1 MSISSQL
8 HPATKAVLLAFA
20 LVLLGLLFQELI
32 SLMIAILITVLI
44 AIPISTM
51 ADKLEEYKIPRPV
64 GAALALFVGLAV
76 VAAVLALVI
85 PSFAEQAETF
95 VEEVPSTVDLLEEQI
110 GGLVGANPGDVGDQI
125 QGYLE
130 QFTEEPA
137 RLIGPLAS
145 FGLSLL
151 GIVGALILILLTA
164 LYIAI
169 SPRPLV
175 NGFLSLFPP
184 NRRQWATGVM
194 DRLRD
199 AWIGWMQGVLVDM
212 VISGV
217 LLYLGLSLLGLDFAV
232 VFAVFSALLVV
243 IPYFGAIL
251 GGLPPVLYALTDSPE
266 LALLVLLVYTLVQQV
281 ESNLTIPLVM
291 AQRVK
296 LHPAVVAIGVIIVG
310 QLFGFLG
317 LFVAVPILALIVI
330 LVDEIWVKPMEAER
344 GLQTVGDGPPEDLG
358 PGALLVPS
366 SASTEVPEDRPE
378 PSRDG

>member
-1 MSISSQL
+1 MPISNQL

-20 LVLLGLLFQELI
+20 LILFGLLFQELI
-32 SLMIAILITVLI
+32 SLMIAILITILI
-44 AIPISTM
+44 AIPISAV
-51 ADKLEEYKIPRPV
+51 ADRLEGYRIPRPV
-64 GAALALFVGLAV
+64 GALLALIVGLAV

-85 PSFAEQAETF
+85 PSFADQAETF
-95 VEEVPSTVDLLEEQI
+95 VEQVPSTVDLLEEQI
-110 GGLVGANPGDVGDQI
+110 GGLVGADPSDVGDQL

-130 QFTEEPA
+130 QFTEEPE

-175 NGFLSLFPP
+175 DGFLSLFPP
-184 NRRQWATGVM
+184 SRRPWATGVM
-194 DRLRD
+194 DRLRG
-199 AWIGWMQGVLVDM
+199 AWIGWMQGVLADM

-217 LLYLGLSLLGLDFAV
+217 LLYLGLTLLGLDFAV

-251 GGLPPVLYALTDSPE
+251 GGVPPVLYALTDSPE
-266 LALLVLLVYTLVQQV
+266 LALLVLLVYTLVQQI

-296 LHPAVVAIGVIIVG
+296 LHPAVVAIGVVIVG

-317 LFVAVPILALIVI
+317 LFVAVPILALITI
-330 LVDEIWVKPMEAER
+330 LVDEVWVRPMDAEP
-344 GLQTVGDGPPEDLG
+344 GPQPAEGVPAEDLG
-358 PGALLVPS
+358 PGELLVPHS
-366 SASTEVPEDRPE
+366 GGAEIREEQPE
-378 PSRDG
+378 PTGDG